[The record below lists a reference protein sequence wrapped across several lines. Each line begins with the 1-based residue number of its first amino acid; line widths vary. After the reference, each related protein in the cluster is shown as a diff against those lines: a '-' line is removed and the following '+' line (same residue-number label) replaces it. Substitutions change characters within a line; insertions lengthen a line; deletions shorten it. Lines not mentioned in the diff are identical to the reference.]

1 MIKLPKYIF
10 AFILFVGTVTAIAY
24 MSFGIKTDV
33 SNKIKY
39 IEISGNVHLS
49 RFGYIAFAKLNNKRN
64 YQSITVQII
73 KDRIEK
79 HPYVDFADVRYD
91 GNGKVSVTIKEKNFE
106 SLMFDGEEQYL
117 ITDELQVLPVL
128 ENSLKIDYP
137 IIANVQ
143 LDEAV
148 KMLLSIKKNYD
159 VLTAAKIIGA
169 VKLANPE
176 MHDALSSIDMQFG
189 GEISIYFSS
198 FDYPVKIGRGNEL
211 QKVLYFSSFWNYLK
225 GKELNK
231 YMDYVDLRYGGH
243 IFLGL
248 LENIEQNQEEMD
260 KKS

>member
-1 MIKLPKYIF
+1 MKLPKYIF
-10 AFILFVGTVTAIAY
+10 AVMLLVSAVAAIAY
-24 MSFGIKTDV
+24 MSIGVKAEV
-33 SNKIKY
+33 NNKIKY
-39 IEISGNVHLS
+39 IDISGNVHLS
-49 RFGYIAFAKLNNKRN
+49 RYGYLEFAKLNNKHT

-79 HPYVDFADVRYD
+79 HPYVAFADVRYD
-91 GNGKVSVTIKEKNFE
+91 GNGKVSVSIMEKNFE
-106 SLMFDGEEQYL
+106 SLMFDGEDQYL
-117 ITDELQVLPVL
+117 ITDKLQVLPVL

-137 IIANVQ
+137 VVANVQ
-143 LDEAV
+143 QDKAV
-148 KMLLSIKKNYD
+148 KMLSSIKKNYD

-176 MHDALSSIDMQFG
+176 MHDALSSIDMQYG
-189 GEISIYFSS
+189 GEISLYFSS
-198 FDYPVKIGRGNEL
+198 FDYPVKLGRGNEL

-225 GKELNK
+225 GKELNN
-231 YMDYVDLRYGGH
+231 YMEYVDLRYGGH